1 MKPRKPKPERWYKTS
16 PEEGIEGTDKPKINL
31 TDYVKASATL
41 GLGGNSI
48 EERLGQIQ
56 YLLKKI
62 SNSLSFITGV
72 IIVGLIIGFFGAL
85 SNS

>member
-16 PEEGIEGTDKPKINL
+16 PEEEIEGTDKPKINL
-31 TDYVKASATL
+31 TDYVNSSATL

>member
-1 MKPRKPKPERWYKTS
+1 MKARKPKPERWYKTS
-16 PEEGIEGTDKPKINL
+16 PEEGIESTDKPKINL
-31 TDYVKASATL
+31 DDFVKEYATL

-72 IIVGLIIGFFGAL
+72 ITVILIIGFFGVV